1 MKNTH
6 QNYLDMCRNIK
17 RFYRQNEEVL
27 DKAKGLANH
36 FINLSVLVDRLQIEF
51 DKSISYS
58 NGFSIERARKREDLQ
73 NNSIVISA
81 AIINLRET
89 LKYKPIE
96 QLNDFV
102 DLDIIELS
110 VLNEEDLI
118 DYASGLY
125 DLMLVCE
132 ARLKIQGLRQKQI
145 DAFISA
151 ITLSALDYPMNKRSI
166 EMRKEA
172 SLQSLK
178 AYADLNEF
186 IIEKLDLAMA
196 AFENSSPELYNQ
208 YLDARIVKSF
218 DLNTP
223 ATIEGTLIDG
233 SVRVLE
239 QLKYDRDREIR
250 VSVEGGN
257 AIWGL
262 SNNQDKIE
270 FARPINTREKLN
282 IICRN
287 IGPSGNLILIQAV
300 NPKQAVHFKIWIT
313 ES

>member
-6 QNYLDMCRNIK
+6 QNYLNMCKHVK
-17 RFYRQNEEVL
+17 RFYRQNEEIL
-27 DKAKGLANH
+27 DKAKGLTNY
-36 FINLSVLVDRLQIEF
+36 FINLSALVDRLQIEF

-58 NGFSIERARKREDLQ
+58 NGFSIERARKREELQ
-73 NNSIVISA
+73 NNCLVISE
-81 AIINLRET
+81 AIVSLRET

-96 QLNDFV
+96 QLNSFAN
-102 DLDIIELS
+102 LDMIELS

-118 DYASGLY
+118 DYASALY
-125 DLMLVCE
+125 DLMLICE
-132 ARLKIQGLRQKQI
+132 PRLKIQGLRQKQI
-145 DAFISA
+145 DSFVSA
-151 ITLSALDYPMNKRSI
+151 LTLSALDYPMNKHSI

-186 IIEKLDLAMA
+186 MTDKLDLAMA
-196 AFENSSPELYNQ
+196 AFENSAPELYIKYQN
-208 YLDARIVKSF
+208 ARKVVPF
-218 DLNTP
+218 DLNSP
-223 ATIEGTLIDG
+223 ASFEGVISDGGVHLIT
-233 SVRVLE
+233 SI
-239 QLKYDRDREIR
+239 KYDRDREIR

-262 SNNQDKIE
+262 GNTPDKIDHS
-270 FARPINTREKLN
+270 RPVNTREKLN

-287 IGPSGNLILIQAV
+287 IGPKGNYILIQSV
-300 NPKQAVHFKIWIT
+300 NPKQDIHYKIWIT

>member
-1 MKNTH
+1 
-6 QNYLDMCRNIK
+6 MCRNVK

-27 DKAKGLANH
+27 DKAKGLSNH

-73 NNSIVISA
+73 NNSIVIST

-102 DLDIIELS
+102 DLDMIELS

-145 DAFISA
+145 DAFVSA
-151 ITLSALDYPMNKRSI
+151 LTLNALDYPMNKLSI

-178 AYADLNEF
+178 AYAELNEF
-186 IIEKLDLAMA
+186 ITEKLDLAMA
-196 AFENSSPELYNQ
+196 SFESYSPEFYNQ
-208 YLDARIVKSF
+208 YLEARSVKSF

-233 SVRVLE
+233 SVRILE

-262 SNNQDKIE
+262 SNVQDKIE
-270 FARPINTREKLN
+270 FARPVNTREKLN

-300 NPKQAVHFKIWIT
+300 NPKQAVHFKVWIT

>member
-6 QNYLDMCRNIK
+6 QNYLKMCRNVK
-17 RFYRQNEEVL
+17 RFYRQNEEIL
-27 DKAKGLANH
+27 DKAKGLTNY
-36 FINLSVLVDRLQIEF
+36 FINLAALVDRLQMEF

-58 NGFSIERARKREDLQ
+58 NGFSIERARKREELQ
-73 NNSIVISA
+73 NNCIIISDSVV
-81 AIINLRET
+81 NLRET

-96 QLNDFV
+96 QLNAFV
-102 DLDIIELS
+102 NLDMIELS

-125 DLMLVCE
+125 DIMLICE
-132 ARLKIQGLRQKQI
+132 PRLKIQGLRQKQI
-145 DAFISA
+145 DSFVSA
-151 ITLSALDYPMNKRSI
+151 LTLSALDYPMNKLSI

-186 IIEKLDLAMA
+186 ISDKLDLAMA
-196 AFENSSPELYNQ
+196 AFENSLPELYLNYQ
-208 YLDARIVKSF
+208 NARKIIPF

-223 ATIEGTLIDG
+223 ASFQGNIIDG
-233 SVRVLE
+233 NVHL
-239 QLKYDRDREIR
+239 LTTMKYDRDREIR

-262 SNNQDKIE
+262 GNKEDRIDYS
-270 FARPINTREKLN
+270 RPVNSREKLN

-287 IGPSGNLILIQAV
+287 IGPEGDNILIQSV
-300 NPKQAVHFKIWIT
+300 NPKQTIHYKVWIT

>member
-6 QNYLDMCRNIK
+6 QNYLVMCRQLK
-17 RFYRQNEEVL
+17 KFYRQNEDVL
-27 DKAKGLANH
+27 DSAKSMANH
-36 FINLSVLVDRLQIEF
+36 FINLSTLVDRLQIEF

-58 NGFSIERARKREDLQ
+58 NGFSIERARKREELQ
-73 NNSIVISA
+73 NNCIVISNS
-81 AIINLRET
+81 IVNLRET

-96 QLNDFV
+96 QLNSFV
-102 DLDIIELS
+102 DLDMIELS

-125 DLMLVCE
+125 DVMLICE
-132 ARLKIQGLRQKQI
+132 PRLKIQGLRQKQI
-145 DAFISA
+145 DSFVSA
-151 ITLSALDYPMNKRSI
+151 LTLSALDYPMNKHSI

-186 IIEKLDLAMA
+186 ISEKLDMAMSV
-196 AFENSSPELYNQ
+196 FEISSPELYAKYQ
-208 YLDARIVKSF
+208 EARKVKMF
-218 DLNTP
+218 DLNT
-223 ATIEGTLIDG
+223 AADFKGIINDGEVHLIT
-233 SVRVLE
+233 SM
-239 QLKYDRDREIR
+239 KYDRDREIR

-262 SNNQDKIE
+262 SNNSSKIDHS
-270 FARPINTREKLN
+270 RPVNSREKLN

-287 IGPSGNLILIQAV
+287 IGPEGDSILIQSV
-300 NPKQAVHFKIWIT
+300 NPNQPIHYKVWIT